1 MRFCP
6 DCENIIIPKNNRL
19 FCRAC
24 EKEFE
29 LDPETNDYKI
39 VKKIKHNESEFETLI
54 VRKALKNKRI
64 STEDREAYEEL
75 FQSS

>member
-39 VKKIKHNESEFETLI
+39 VKK
-54 VRKALKNKRI
+54 NK
-64 STEDREAYEEL
+64 T
-75 FQSS
+75 